1 MTVLWEKE
9 INGKWFRLVENSIV
23 AEPVEAIV
31 NAANENLAHGGGVAG
46 LISRAGG
53 PQIQRESDRL
63 APVKTGTA
71 VHTSAGTLPFRAV
84 IHAVGPVWRG
94 GGRGEAELLT
104 SAVRSALSLAA
115 ELGLERISLPA
126 ISTGIFGYPLAP
138 AIEVIAGAVTRFLQ
152 GESALREVRLC
163 EFSPA
168 KAGEIAA
175 ILRSRP

>member
-1 MTVLWEKE
+1 MVPAGGELHRR
-9 INGKWFRLVENSIV
+9 G
-23 AEPVEAIV
+23 AVEAIV

-63 APVKTGTA
+63 APAKTGRRSIPRRDIA
-71 VHTSAGTLPFRAV
+71 LPRR
-84 IHAVGPVWRG
+84 HPRRGPVWRG

-152 GESALREVRLC
+152 GDSALREVRLC